1 MGCVTVMGE
10 GICWESAGELVM
22 IAILAAVLGAKSS
35 SWYVKGVGEEEKEE
49 ERRKKRV
56 SEPAPRE
63 MICFGADGD
72 CDRKSETRLSMA
84 VVRTYVP

>member
-1 MGCVTVMGE
+1 MGCVTLMGE
-10 GICWESAGELVM
+10 GICWVSAGELVM
-22 IAILAAVLGAKSS
+22 VAIFAAVLGAKSS
-35 SWYVKGVGEEEKEE
+35 SWYIKGVGEEE
-49 ERRKKRV
+49 ERRKERV

-63 MICFGADGD
+63 MICFGTEGD